1 MTNFEI
7 SNHST
12 QVEIYATVSGSFN
25 KFLQQIE
32 GAVNSISA
40 LGIIVLSPTTTKEV
54 RRSNGFVTLEGDR
67 GSPGQIETQHL
78 QAIARSDFLYI
89 VNPEGYIGDS
99 VAFEV
104 GYALSKGIPV
114 YASAPPSDL
123 VISSFI
129 NHGTSLAEIKKRIKE
144 KKRRDVKL
152 QLKDSPSL
160 TDLQE
165 YMSWMVKHRGFSE
178 EGLTEVALLL
188 VEEVGELAKAI
199 RFDQGLKVTSDSI
212 SRIKQIGS
220 ELADCLVYLLN
231 LANLSNVNLEKA
243 LREKEATNGERKW
256 VRRTKM
262 DT

>member
-7 SNHST
+7 SNYSV

-32 GAVNSISA
+32 EAVNSISA
-40 LGIIVLSPTTTKEV
+40 LGIIVLSPITTKEV
-54 RRSNGFVTLEGDR
+54 HRSKGFVTLEGDR
-67 GSPGQIETQHL
+67 GSPRQIEKQHL
-78 QAIARSDFLYI
+78 QAITGSDFLYI
-89 VNPEGYIGDS
+89 VNPEGYIGNS

-129 NHGTSLAEIKKRIKE
+129 KHGTSLAEIKKRTEE
-144 KKRRDVKL
+144 KKRRHIKL

-165 YMSWMVKHRGFSE
+165 YTSWMVKNRGFSE
-178 EGLTEVALLL
+178 EGLTEVTLLL

-199 RFDQGLKVTSDSI
+199 RFDQGLKVTRDSI
-212 SRIKQIGS
+212 SRIKPIES
-220 ELADCLVYLLN
+220 ELADCLIYLLN

-243 LREKEATNGERKW
+243 LRDKEATNGKREW
-256 VRRTKM
+256 VRRTKI